1 MHRANWPIRL
11 ILAVTLSKRQIK
23 RLAHEVKAAL
33 AQQDRRGQSK
43 HVAKQAARQYA
54 QDRQTKYTPVTGL
67 YATSSYTMK
76 YPNKDY
82 IEHLRRKYPP
92 GTRLQ
97 LSCMEDEMAVPPGSM
112 GTVDFIDDAG
122 QIHMNWD
129 CGRSLALIP
138 GVDSFSRL
146 PSPKEKAGDAR

>member
-1 MHRANWPIRL
+1 MP
-11 ILAVTLSKRQIK
+11 
-23 RLAHEVKAAL
+23 
-33 AQQDRRGQSK
+33 
-43 HVAKQAARQYA
+43 
-54 QDRQTKYTPVTGL
+54 
-67 YATSSYTMK
+67 MK

-138 GVDSFSRL
+138 GVDSFSRIL
-146 PSPKEKAGDAR
+146 FCPCILQANGFVEYRFFCSRIKIGHDRCL

>member
-1 MHRANWPIRL
+1 MSKKEYFAYGSNLNFDQMAYRCPESTVVGTAKL
-11 ILAVTLSKRQIK
+11 DGYELAF
-23 RLAHEVKAAL
+23 
-33 AQQDRRGQSK
+33 RRGYLTILPKKGAS
-43 HVAKQAARQYA
+43 VE
-54 QDRQTKYTPVTGL
+54 GL
-67 YATSSYTMK
+67 MPMK

-146 PSPKEKAGDAR
+146 PSPKEKTGDAR

>member
-1 MHRANWPIRL
+1 
-11 ILAVTLSKRQIK
+11 
-23 RLAHEVKAAL
+23 
-33 AQQDRRGQSK
+33 
-43 HVAKQAARQYA
+43 
-54 QDRQTKYTPVTGL
+54 
-67 YATSSYTMK
+67 MK

-97 LSCMEDEMAVPPGSM
+97 LSWMEDEVAVPPGSM
-112 GTVDFIDDAG
+112 GTVEFIDDAG

-146 PSPKEKAGDAR
+146 PSPKEKTGDAR

>member
-1 MHRANWPIRL
+1 
-11 ILAVTLSKRQIK
+11 
-23 RLAHEVKAAL
+23 
-33 AQQDRRGQSK
+33 
-43 HVAKQAARQYA
+43 
-54 QDRQTKYTPVTGL
+54 
-67 YATSSYTMK
+67 MK

-146 PSPKEKAGDAR
+146 PSPKENGGDAR